1 MTILNKG
8 SLTPA
13 GRSKLSSSAAVAW
26 FFGAVVLALAIRTYV
41 RTSGK
46 REVWAHEDEAL
57 DRDLETSFDASDPIG
72 RY

>member
-1 MTILNKG
+1 MTNLTKG
-8 SLTPA
+8 CSTPA
-13 GRSKLSSSAAVAW
+13 GRSRFSSSVAVAW
-26 FFGAVVLALAIRTYV
+26 CFGAVVLALAIRTYV
-41 RTSGK
+41 QASGK